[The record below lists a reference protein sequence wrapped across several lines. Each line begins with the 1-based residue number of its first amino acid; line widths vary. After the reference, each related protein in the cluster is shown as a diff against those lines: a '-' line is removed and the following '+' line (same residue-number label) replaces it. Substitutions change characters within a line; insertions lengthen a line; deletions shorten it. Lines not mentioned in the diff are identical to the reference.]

1 MAKHDAKARRGRSR
15 AKDARPGLDLLD
27 FFMTRRTAFVP
38 PSPNPR
44 IHTRRGW
51 GPSDLV
57 DPAIAEQI
65 EQLQAIGEE
74 LTRRGPLDLLQRVR
88 TRANRRLAKLLRRGG
103 DDEQT

>member
-1 MAKHDAKARRGRSR
+1 MAKRDARGFRGRSR
-15 AKDARPGLDLLD
+15 AKQARPGLDLLG
-27 FFMTRRTAFVP
+27 FFLTRRAAFVP

-44 IHTRRGW
+44 ICKRRGW

-65 EQLQAIGEE
+65 EQLEAIGEE
-74 LTRRGPLDLLQRVR
+74 LTRRGPLDLLLRIR